1 MNQTE
6 LIERL
11 LSMTREIEQ
20 AASLADWPEAARL
33 TEARSPLLM
42 SLSAD
47 QEPAAL
53 EMIRRIQ
60 AIDDALLADAETTQ
74 NELHIEFQAAMGRT
88 RAAGEYQRVARM

>member
-33 TEARSPLLM
+33 TEMRSPLLM
-42 SLSAD
+42 A
-47 QEPAAL
+47 
-53 EMIRRIQ
+53 
-60 AIDDALLADAETTQ
+60 
-74 NELHIEFQAAMGRT
+74 
-88 RAAGEYQRVARM
+88 